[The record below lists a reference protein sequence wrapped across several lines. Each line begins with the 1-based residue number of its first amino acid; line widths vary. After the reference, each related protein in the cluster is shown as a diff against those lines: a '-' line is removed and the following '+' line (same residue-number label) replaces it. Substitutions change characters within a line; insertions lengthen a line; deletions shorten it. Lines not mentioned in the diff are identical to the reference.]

1 MTGSYGNLT
10 TQEFNRLYG
19 LAMGAGANHYDMLS
33 DFNSQAIGM
42 GVLIGG
48 QGVLKGYSLWKNN
61 GKSISGAWNA
71 AQTARAARSAE
82 NAALKG
88 NNVWE
93 TLNNRLRNSKI
104 KELGAKYAEY
114 APESVSISARGKR
127 KYLRN
132 IEKSKYYDNV
142 RQLINQAKGK
152 KGAELKSYLKQIE
165 KALADAKLNIH
176 NASISGNLKPV
187 TKTGKAFGK
196 VKKYTGYNAVKG
208 KALKASANSKTMRG
222 IGKCLKGAKGNAL
235 FAVLALASES
245 GEIIDAYKENSSV
258 GNKKLVQKGIVI
270 GAEIGGYAVG
280 SAAGAAIG
288 AAIGTAACP
297 IIGTAIGAACGI
309 AVSCLAGWVARNGV
323 EDQGNSDI
331 DNLLGAKKAQKD
343 SKQVAEVQQ
352 KAVERLASADM
363 SDTEAQEL
371 LALYEK
377 GFGKL
382 EILEAEQADKAEK
395 DDDVLN
401 QLEGLKLGYTA

>member
-10 TQEFNRLYG
+10 SQEFNRLYG

-48 QGVLKGYSLWKNN
+48 QGAYKGYSLWKNN

-71 AQTARAARSAE
+71 AQTARAVRSTE

-88 NNVWE
+88 NNIWE
-93 TLNNRLRNSKI
+93 TLNNRLRNTKI
-104 KELGAKYAEY
+104 KEIGTKYAEY

-132 IEKSKYYDNV
+132 VEKSKYYDNV
-142 RQLINQAKGK
+142 RQLINEAKGK
-152 KGAELKSYLKQIE
+152 KGAELKSYLKRIE

-176 NASISGNLKPV
+176 NAGITGNLKPV
-187 TKTGKAFGK
+187 TKRGKAWGK
-196 VKKYTGYNAVKG
+196 VKKYSGYNAVKG
-208 KALKASANSKTMRG
+208 KALKATAGSKTLRA
-222 IGKCLKGAKGNAL
+222 ISKGAKGNAL

-245 GEIIDAYKENSSV
+245 GEIIDAYKENSSA
-258 GNKKLVQKGIVI
+258 GNKKLGQKAIVI
-270 GAEIGGYAVG
+270 GAEIGGYAAG

-297 IIGTAIGAACGI
+297 IIGTAIGAVCGI
-309 AVSCLAGWVARNGV
+309 AVSCLTGWLARKAV
-323 EDQGNSDI
+323 EEESNSEI

-343 SKQVAEVQQ
+343 SKQVAEIKQ

-382 EILEAEQADKAEK
+382 ETLEAEQETET
-395 DDDVLN
+395 DDILN
-401 QLEGLKLGYTA
+401 QLEGLKFGYTA

>member
-48 QGVLKGYSLWKNN
+48 QGAYKGYSLWKNN

-71 AQTARAARSAE
+71 AQTSRAARSAE

-132 IEKSKYYDNV
+132 VEKSKYYDNV
-142 RQLINQAKGK
+142 RQLINEAKGK
-152 KGAELKSYLKQIE
+152 KGAELKSYLKRIE

-176 NASISGNLKPV
+176 NAGISGNLKPV
-187 TKTGKAFGK
+187 TKTGKALGK

-208 KALKASANSKTMRG
+208 KALKATAGSKTLRA
-222 IGKCLKGAKGNAL
+222 ISKGAKGNAL

-245 GEIIDAYKENSSV
+245 GEIIDAYKENTSA
-258 GNKKLVQKGIVI
+258 GNKKLGQKAIVI
-270 GAEIGGYAVG
+270 GAEIGGYAAG

-288 AAIGTAACP
+288 AAIGTAVCP

-309 AVSCLAGWVARNGV
+309 AVSCLTGWLARKAV
-323 EDQGNSDI
+323 EDESNSEI
-331 DNLLGAKKAQKD
+331 DNILGAKKAQKD
-343 SKQVAEVQQ
+343 SKQIAEVQQ
-352 KAVERLASADM
+352 KAVERLKS
-363 SDTEAQEL
+363 SDLSDIEAQEL

-382 EILEAEQADKAEK
+382 EMIEAEKADKAET

-401 QLEGLKLGYTA
+401 QLEGLKFGYTA